1 MVHDS
6 RRTIPPHVFQIARQ
20 VARHEAG
27 HYVAARVLG
36 FKTSDMELT
45 MHDGQ
50 GGHHAS
56 CDIKLYQ
63 PLADETA
70 IVDYLE
76 RRIVVLTAGA
86 MSETLRNGEFD
97 NQAACDS
104 LNTGGAMNDR
114 AKARE
119 YQQLLR
125 NIRHKTAPS
134 DENEMLGQLSVIDQA
149 LWNRASELVVAEY
162 KQIEGIGAAL
172 VDRTRHLGQKA
183 VLTGAEIDA
192 MPSVRARFDL

>member
-1 MVHDS
+1 
-6 RRTIPPHVFQIARQ
+6 
-20 VARHEAG
+20 
-27 HYVAARVLG
+27 
-36 FKTSDMELT
+36 
-45 MHDGQ
+45 
-50 GGHHAS
+50 
-56 CDIKLYQ
+56 
-63 PLADETA
+63 
-70 IVDYLE
+70 
-76 RRIVVLTAGA
+76 
-86 MSETLRNGEFD
+86 
-97 NQAACDS
+97 
-104 LNTGGAMNDR
+104 MNDR

>member
-1 MVHDS
+1 MVHGS
-6 RRTIPPHVFQIARQ
+6 RRTNRPHVFRIARQ
-20 VARHEAG
+20 VALHEAG

-36 FKTSDMELT
+36 FKTGDLELT
-45 MHDGQ
+45 MQDG

-63 PLADETA
+63 PLTDEAA

-104 LNTGGAMNDR
+104 SNTGGAMNDR

-119 YQQLLR
+119 HLQLLR
-125 NIRHKTAPS
+125 NIQHKTAPS
-134 DENEMLGQLSVIDQA
+134 DENEILAQMSVIDQA
-149 LWNRASELVVAEY
+149 LWKRAGELVVAEY
-162 KQIEGIGAAL
+162 EQIEGIGPALAARML
-172 VDRTRHLGQKA
+172 HLGQRA

-192 MPSVRARFDL
+192 LPAVRARFGL